1 MSSFYA
7 MLGRLRHIKRWG
19 LMRNTQPEDVLQHSA
34 QCAMVAHALACLGNA
49 RLGADHNAN
58 EIAMQALLHETSEV
72 LTGDLATP
80 IKYFDPRIRD
90 AYHDIE
96 RRACDHMLACLPDDL
111 KTVYAPLLDPKNE
124 AARLIKAA
132 DRICALIKC
141 QEELRA
147 GNDEFSVAFRQTQAA
162 LDAIEC
168 REAQIFMEEHFPAF
182 CVTLDE
188 QMQR

>member
-1 MSSFYA
+1 MSSFFA

-34 QCAMVAHALACLGNA
+34 QCAMVAHALACLGNT
-49 RLGADHNAN
+49 RLGASYDAN
-58 EIAMQALLHETSEV
+58 QIAVQALLHETSEV

-90 AYHDIE
+90 AYHAIE
-96 RRACDHMLACLPDDL
+96 RQARDHMLASLPGDL
-111 KTVYAPLLDPKNE
+111 AAVYTPLVSPEDG

-147 GNDEFSVAFRQTQAA
+147 GNDEFSVALRQTQAA
-162 LDAIEC
+162 LDAMGC
-168 REAQIFMEEHFPAF
+168 AEAELFMEEYFPAF

-188 QMQR
+188 QMSG